1 MFGLF
6 KTPTFVDERLGEL
19 RRSRGAWRGTL
30 GLGGAAPVSLV
41 VSGPAGAPDPE
52 AMRLARSIARDFPGW
67 RPAIAQAL
75 FEHYEPYA
83 EAVAAGEEEA
93 PADALPPIREASDV
107 WAHTTIEFVQVSPLD
122 GHLTVEIGCR
132 VTWDD
137 EHTLGARLR
146 DGELIGLNGSVLAP

>member
-6 KTPTFVDERLGEL
+6 KTPTFVDDRLGEL

-30 GLGGAAPVSLV
+30 GLGGAAPVRLV
-41 VSGPAGAPDPE
+41 VSGPAAAPDPE
-52 AMRLARSIARDFPGW
+52 AMRLARSIAQDLSGW

-83 EAVAAGEEEA
+83 EAVAAGEEKA
-93 PADALPPIREASDV
+93 PAGALPSIGDAAGV
-107 WAHTTIEFVQVSPLD
+107 WAHTTIDFVQVSPLD
-122 GHLTVEIGCR
+122 GRLTVEIGCR
-132 VTWDD
+132 VAWDD

-146 DGELIGLNGSVLAP
+146 DGQLIGLNGSVLAP